1 MKQRIDMKRILI
13 TGANKGIGL
22 ATVKKLLES
31 YSDTYVLLGSRDLAR
46 GKKALE
52 NLLKKYQEFKDR
64 IHLLQI
70 DVEND
75 DSVNSAGDEIGET
88 FGKTPG
94 TLYGIVNN
102 AGIGNSLDGLEK
114 TLQINTF
121 GPKRVCDAFIPLLD
135 SSHVRIVNV
144 TSASG
149 PIFLSGCND
158 ETKKLLTNPGIT
170 WTEIQD
176 YMEKCVDAS
185 AKNNISSEYDAISG
199 SAYGL
204 SKACTNAYTIF
215 LAGQHP
221 NLKVNACTPG
231 FIDTDM
237 TRSMAVSGGK
247 TPAEM
252 GMKSPE
258 EGASAS
264 VFLLMGNPEGSGHYY
279 GSDCLRS
286 PIDRYRSPG
295 DPPYTGD

>member
-1 MKQRIDMKRILI
+1 MKRILI

-22 ATVKKLLES
+22 ATVKKLLDS
-31 YSDTYVLLGSRDLAR
+31 YSDTYVLLGSRDLTK
-46 GKKALE
+46 GKQALG
-52 NLLKKYQEFKDR
+52 NLLKGDPDFEDR
-64 IHLLQI
+64 VYLAQI
-70 DVEND
+70 DVEQDN
-75 DSVNSAGDEIGET
+75 SVKLAADEVAEN

-94 TLYGIVNN
+94 TLYGIINN
-102 AGIGNSLDGLEK
+102 AGIGNSVEGLEK
-114 TLQINTF
+114 ILQVNTY

-135 SSHVRIVNV
+135 ASHGRIVNV

-149 PIFLSGCND
+149 PMYLSGIND
-158 ETKKLLTNPGIT
+158 GIKKLLTNPGIT

-176 YMEKCVDAS
+176 YMDKCVDANS
-185 AKNNISSEYDAISG
+185 KKSISSDYGSISG
-199 SAYGL
+199 AAYGL
-204 SKACTNAYTIF
+204 SKACTNAYTMF

-221 NLKVNACTPG
+221 NLTVNACTPG
-231 FIDTDM
+231 FIETDL
-237 TRSMAVSGGK
+237 TRPLALSGGK